1 MNDFKYWLFT
11 LHILLIAFGLILPS
25 ELFGYIITIII
36 VGFTIFYSKN
46 GLLLLFV
53 IFPVRPFLV
62 EINGGYILLA
72 DLILLTA
79 VCIAVYQ
86 RSQPISYWIKEYK
99 WAGLFLSI
107 LIVGLLSGLHTGI
120 SVPAGLFQIR
130 ALLITFLVI
139 IFVKESHWQR
149 TELDRIIGISIA
161 TALFVCVHG
170 WVEKISSRHWL
181 LPAEWRDWNLA
192 SANEMRIYG
201 LLANPNVLA
210 TYLLIVFFSTFLLKN
225 TNSRN
230 KPLMIIRILLAGTS
244 LLTYSRG
251 TLLAFAAGAVVFII
265 LRKAWKQVLPL
276 FLYAVVSFSL
286 IYYPMDRVSEM
297 IDESGYFNTTEEERP
312 PDQVQEEPASPI
324 IKENNV
330 LIERFKEM
338 FSDQTIQASAEWGRI
353 YVVLKGLEIF
363 QDYPLTGSGF
373 ATYGDA
379 ASQSYSSPIYERYGI
394 PNNLYTDN
402 QYISLLVSTGI
413 IGTLLFLT
421 LCFLMIKRVW
431 QLKNNFWRSISLS
444 AIATLLV
451 SGLFYNILED
461 KTFTLYFYFII
472 GYVLNKEKLEKYYEM
487 D

>member
-11 LHILLIAFGLILPS
+11 LHIFLIACVLILPS

-36 VGFTIFYSKN
+36 VGFTFFYYKN

-53 IFPVRPFLV
+53 VFPVRPFLV
-62 EINGGYILLA
+62 EINGGLTLLA
-72 DLILLTA
+72 DFILLTA
-79 VCIAVYQ
+79 LCIVVYQ

-99 WAGLFLSI
+99 WVGLFLSI

-139 IFVKESHWQR
+139 ILVKESHWQR
-149 TELDRIIGISIA
+149 IELDRMIIISIG
-161 TALFVCVHG
+161 TSLFICVHG
-170 WVEKISSRHWL
+170 WIEKLSLRHWL
-181 LPAEWRDWNLA
+181 LPAEWQDWNLA

-210 TYLLIVFFSTFLLKN
+210 TYLLIVFFSTFLLKASYPRSK
-225 TNSRN
+225 T
-230 KPLMIIRILLAGTS
+230 LIVIRVLLAGTS

-251 TLLAFAAGAVVFII
+251 ALLAFAIGTIVFIV
-265 LRKAWKQVLPL
+265 LRKAWKQALPL
-276 FLYAVVSFSL
+276 FLYAFVSFSL
-286 IYYPMDRVSEM
+286 IYYPMVSVAEK
-297 IDESGYFNTTEEERP
+297 IDESGYFNKIEEETP
-312 PDQVQEEPASPI
+312 PEQVKEKPAAPI

-353 YVVLKGLEIF
+353 YVVLKGVEIF
-363 QDYPLTGSGF
+363 QDYPVTGSGF

-379 ASQSYSSPIYERYGI
+379 ASQSYPSPIYEKYGI
-394 PNNLYTDN
+394 PANLYADN
-402 QYISLLVSTGI
+402 QYISLLVSTGV
-413 IGTLLFLT
+413 IGCLFFLI
-421 LCFLMIKRVW
+421 LCFLFIKKVW
-431 QLKNNFWRSISLS
+431 LLKNNLWRSISLS
-444 AIATLLV
+444 AVATLLV

-472 GYVLNKEKLEKYYEM
+472 GYVLNKQNLEKCYEM